1 MNTLDFDIIT
11 IFLAL
16 IVLINPF
23 YAAMGVFI
31 VSTRRQSIQQ
41 TMRYAATACFST
53 FIIIAVC
60 AISGSAILK
69 ILGISVGAF
78 QMAGG
83 ILIFLIAINIMN
95 GDGNPTKPSEE
106 DLPEELVKSKHTA
119 SAVVPLAMPLMIGP
133 GGISTTI
140 VYASNSTSFY
150 QILSIILAGLLVS
163 LINFSLLMT
172 SKRINVI
179 LGDTGI
185 DIITRIMGMLLA
197 AVAIEIFASGTRAV
211 FHLSQ

>member
-1 MNTLDFDIIT
+1 MDFDIIT

-16 IVLINPF
+16 IVLVNPL
-23 YAAMGVFI
+23 YAAMSVFI
-31 VSTRRQSIQQ
+31 ISTRKQSMQQ
-41 TMRYAATACFST
+41 TMKYAATACFST
-53 FIIIAVC
+53 FVIIAVC
-60 AISGSAILK
+60 AISGSAILRV
-69 ILGISVGAF
+69 LGISVGSF

-83 ILIFLIAINIMN
+83 ILIFLIALNIMN
-95 GDGNPTKPSEE
+95 GDGNPTKPNEE
-106 DLPEELVKSKHTA
+106 DLPEELVRSKHTA

-133 GGISTTI
+133 GGISTII
-140 VYASNSTSFY
+140 VYASNSASLT
-150 QILSIILAGLLVS
+150 QISSIIFAGLLVS
-163 LINFSLLMT
+163 LINFGLLMA

-211 FHLSQ
+211 FHL